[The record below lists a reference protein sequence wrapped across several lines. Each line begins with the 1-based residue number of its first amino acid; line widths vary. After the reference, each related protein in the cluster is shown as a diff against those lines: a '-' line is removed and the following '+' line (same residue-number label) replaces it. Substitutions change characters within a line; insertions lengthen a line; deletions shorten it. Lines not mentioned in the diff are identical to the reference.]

1 MILSMTGYG
10 RESVLVNG
18 VIYNVELKALNAKS
32 LDIRAKLPPNF
43 TEREMSMRKLLTDE
57 VIRGRIE
64 FNISSGEDK
73 GIDDFNINTNLLT
86 RYFNQLKNH
95 QEELGIS
102 NSDIFSAVMRIP
114 SVTESL
120 AEPISDEDYNKIEQ
134 GIKNAIKSLIN
145 FRIDEGKV
153 LSEELLQRVNN
164 ITNNLELIQPLEE
177 QRINKIKERIR
188 KNFEEFIAIEKI
200 DLNRF
205 EQEILY
211 YVEKIDISEEKL
223 RLRQHCTYFIE
234 QMKAADNPGRILGFI
249 AQEMGREIN
258 TLGAKAQDSEIQQLI
273 VVMKDELEKIKEQIA
288 NIL

>member
-10 RESVLVNG
+10 RESVVING

-32 LDIRAKLPPNF
+32 SDIRAKLPPNF
-43 TEREMSMRKLLTDE
+43 TEREMSLRKLITDE

-120 AEPISDEDYNKIEQ
+120 AEPISDEDFMKIEQ
-134 GIKNAIKSLIN
+134 GLKNAIKSLIN

-164 ITNNLELIQPLEE
+164 ITNNLDLIQPLEE

-234 QMKAADNPGRILGFI
+234 QMRAADNPGRILGFI

-273 VVMKDELEKIKEQIA
+273 VIMKDELEKIKEQIA